1 MALPSFQAL
10 AILGQIVLAV
20 GVIPLQHLPISPV
33 ALHPLTGTPNS
44 TGPQHLP
51 GPRANMMGRGNET
64 INCRESRYIPKLLK
78 PVSLTYRLH
87 VRLRNCMVSHALGLF
102 QKLFRVGSDPKMR
115 FGCIA

>member
-1 MALPSFQAL
+1 MAIPSFKAL
-10 AILGQIVLAV
+10 AILGQIVPAV
-20 GVIPLQHLPISPV
+20 GVIPLLHLPISPV
-33 ALHPLTGTPNS
+33 ALHPLTGTPNI
-44 TGPQHLP
+44 TGPLFLP
-51 GPRANMMGRGNET
+51 ETNTNMIGRGSET
-64 INCRESRYIPKLLK
+64 INCRESRYVPKLLK